1 MESFH
6 HVDVNGHSSS
16 LDQYGSCNAVS
27 IGLSQTVL
35 SRSHS
40 WLILFCKDLT
50 QLFAKLYVPDN
61 VFVRVFVIHVTECL
75 RFSPQ
80 NN

>member
-1 MESFH
+1 M
-6 HVDVNGHSSS
+6 DVNGHSSS
-16 LDQYGSCNAVS
+16 LDQYGSCSAAS

-50 QLFAKLYVPDN
+50 HLCATLYVPDN
-61 VFVRVFVIHVTECL
+61 VFVKVFVFVMHVL
-75 RFSPQ
+75 SD
-80 NN
+80 